1 MVSNVSVLATDI
13 QFHVVVFYCR
23 DLEKPEDLASSD
35 AIILPP
41 HLLLGKEPLTPH
53 QPTELEA

>member
-13 QFHVVVFYCR
+13 QFHVVVFHCR

-41 HLLLGKEPLTPH
+41 HPLLGKEP
-53 QPTELEA
+53 